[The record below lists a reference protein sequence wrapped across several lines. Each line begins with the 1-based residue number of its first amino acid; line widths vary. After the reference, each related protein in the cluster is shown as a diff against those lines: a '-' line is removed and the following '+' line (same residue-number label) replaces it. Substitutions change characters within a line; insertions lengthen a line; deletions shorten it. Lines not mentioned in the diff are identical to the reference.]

1 MRVVSKMRAAKA
13 GIWDAP
19 GVVARLEE
27 AGRTLLALPDRGYS
41 PRLAQV
47 RLDVIHDA
55 MDAYGWTAARIRLPP
70 PSPNAIS
77 RMDEAFSWL
86 GFIPQSRFV
95 LRSIVAA
102 RALVHPISE
111 RHLFSWRKLGE
122 RLRADH
128 KAIQRWHAEGV
139 RLILAG
145 LSAPE

>member
-1 MRVVSKMRAAKA
+1 MHITEA
-13 GIWDAP
+13 GIWDTA

-27 AGRTLLALPDRGYS
+27 AGRTLLALPHRGYS

-55 MDAYGWTAARIRLPP
+55 MEAYGWTTARVRLPP
-70 PSPNAIS
+70 PEPGAIS

-86 GFIPQSRFV
+86 GLIPQSRFV

-122 RLRADH
+122 RLGADH
-128 KAIQRWHAEGV
+128 KAIQRWHAEGI

-145 LSAPE
+145 LSVPAGK